1 MNLWIGNGLADWI
14 VIGIL
19 LVDRFC
25 VGLVPV
31 VRFASDWLWQ
41 IGMRLFQDWWIGG
54 GLGLNCLIG
63 S

>member
-1 MNLWIGNGLADWI
+1 MDHDWNLIGGSALRL
-14 VIGIL
+14 IG
-19 LVDRFC
+19 
-25 VGLVPV
+25 GLVPDRHEV
-31 VRFASDWLWQ
+31 VRLASDWLWQ